1 MQTII
6 LAGGLGTRLSEETV
20 SKPKPM
26 VEIGDQ
32 PILWHIMKSYAR
44 FGYENFLIALGYK
57 GEVIKD
63 YFLNYRNRRNSVFI
77 RLTTGEIRPLEE
89 RAEDWN
95 VGLIDTGLTTETGG
109 RVRRMREFVEG
120 TFMMTYGDGLANID
134 IAELVAYHKSH
145 GKLATVTATRPA
157 ARFGGLRCNG
167 GRVTEFREKVQLD
180 EGWING
186 GYFVLEKEVLDYIGG
201 DDVVFEREPM
211 EALAKEGQLM
221 AYRHHGFWQPMDTLR
236 EVKVLNQM
244 WDGGTAPWK
253 VW

>member
-1 MQTII
+1 LQTII

>member
-1 MQTII
+1 
-6 LAGGLGTRLSEETV
+6 
-20 SKPKPM
+20 M
-26 VEIGDQ
+26 VEIGGQ
-32 PILWHIMKSYAR
+32 PILWHIMKSYAC

-57 GEVIKD
+57 GELIKD
-63 YFLNYRNRRNSVFI
+63 YFLNYRHRRNSVFI

-95 VGLIDTGLTTETGG
+95 VGLIDTGPTTQTGG
-109 RVRRMREFVEG
+109 RVRRMRELVEG

-134 IAELVAYHKSH
+134 VAELVAYHKSH

-157 ARFGGLRCNG
+157 ARFGGLHCNG

-186 GYFVLEKEVLDYIGG
+186 GYFVLEKEVLDYIRG
-201 DDVVFEREPM
+201 DEVVFEREPM

-244 WDGGTAPWK
+244 WDDGTAPWK
-253 VW
+253 LW

>member
-1 MQTII
+1 
-6 LAGGLGTRLSEETV
+6 
-20 SKPKPM
+20 M